1 MKRGNHDHEHTH
13 EHQAEGAATE
23 GAAAPAAAVAPVR
36 DNTKVTNGVAD
47 LGCRPTAGQ
56 NWRQTT
62 SVGTAGR
69 PPVIA
74 SRKRPR
80 VAPQ

>member
-1 MKRGNHDHEHTH
+1 MKRGAHEH
-13 EHQAEGAATE
+13 ERGGDGAPQSAQSTP
-23 GAAAPAAAVAPVR
+23 APAPQPVR
-36 DNTKVTNGVAD
+36 DNTRVTNGVAD

-69 PPVIA
+69 PPMIA